1 MTTLYAAS
9 YVSLAVVQVVTYL
22 AIVARHAIPRSPRV
36 FHVALTA
43 PMWAGVVLLF
53 MLATLVST
61 GSGELF
67 GLEALDYM
75 TFFIWTETSWLSVL
89 LYYAYW
95 WYRHGRNEPSEQ
107 FDRIERALTDAASE
121 RTGDRPME
129 ETDRAEG
136 RKHRA
141 VIEGK
146 FDADRDELAEE
157 RQLDREERAQERQ
170 DDRDER
176 RDERGRDARQEH

>member
-9 YVSLAVVQVVTYL
+9 YVTLAVVQVVTYL

-67 GLEALDYM
+67 GFEALDYM

-95 WYRHGRNEPSEQ
+95 WYRHGRNEEANQ
-107 FDRIERALTDAASE
+107 LDRIERFASDAASE
-121 RTGDRPME
+121 RTGDRLRE
-129 ETDRAEG
+129 EADREEG
-136 RKHRA
+136 REHRQEVEDKLA
-141 VIEGK
+141 GDQEV
-146 FDADRDELAEE
+146 RAEE
-157 RQLDREERAQERQ
+157 RRLDREERAQERA

-176 RDERGRDARQEH
+176 KGERPEGGG